1 MLTVNI
7 VAGANFSMYPD
18 NTRLIVADPNP
29 YFEKYFEENKA
40 KFPNI
45 KTETIIVAKG
55 MDVVDMCSLALLCL
69 LYKILLKN

>member
-1 MLTVNI
+1 
-7 VAGANFSMYPD
+7 MYPD

-29 YFEKYFEENKA
+29 YFERYFSENKA

-55 MDVVDMCSLALLCL
+55 MNAADAKQIYLFHLRASFCRRKCRVFAH
-69 LYKILLKN
+69 